1 MSNKTFSSFAAI
13 SLSMVEYLVG
23 IKGKLSMI
31 DKNEFL
37 NKKSK
42 VIENLR
48 ISFINARNAVSKL
61 DHSLY
66 LIHFI
71 DSILTI
77 ATIMLHICKL

>member
-1 MSNKTFSSFAAI
+1 
-13 SLSMVEYLVG
+13 MVEYLTD

-48 ISFINARNAVSKL
+48 NSFINARDVIMKL

-77 ATIMLHICKL
+77 STIMLHICKFWILNGLK